1 MAQRPSTTFGFMT
14 DTKHCPKC
22 NNTKPIS
29 EFRIRGEG
37 KTKQRIYT
45 ICKSCEKIVNKIT
58 SDLRKSAPPKP
69 NVCDCC
75 KKPTTKFVLDHDH
88 QTSKFRGWLCDGCNI
103 GISRLGDTQEGV
115 KKAYDYLSS

>member
-1 MAQRPSTTFGFMT
+1 MM
-14 DTKHCPKC
+14 KHCPKC

-37 KTKQRIYT
+37 KTKQRVYT

-58 SDLRKSAPPKP
+58 SDLRKYAPPKP

-88 QTSKFRGWLCDGCNI
+88 QTKKFRGWLCDGCNI
-103 GISRLGDTQEGV
+103 GISRLGDTKYGV
-115 KKAYDYLSS
+115 KNAYDYLIECEFK